1 MRWLV
6 AALLALVLTSCGGDD
21 GGGAGGEDNPD
32 ASAIA
37 KDIESQVD
45 SVTKTVEITEDN
57 DPNDLIG
64 RPGGYEQ
71 AVSIYDSRATCDSE
85 LDITCGAKVEV
96 FATEAGAKDRRDYL
110 VNIVSQTGG
119 LLSEYDYL
127 DGVVLLRVNG
137 QLKPSEA
144 EEYEAALKD

>member
-1 MRWLV
+1 MRLLG
-6 AALLALVLTSCGGDD
+6 AAFLTLIVTGCGSGGGDCGG
-21 GGGAGGEDNPD
+21 ED

-37 KDIESQVD
+37 GGIQSQVD

-64 RPGGYEQ
+64 RPGGYKQ

-96 FATEAGAKDRRDYL
+96 FATD
-110 VNIVSQTGG
+110 
-119 LLSEYDYL
+119 
-127 DGVVLLRVNG
+127 
-137 QLKPSEA
+137 
-144 EEYEAALKD
+144 AAARSAATT